1 MFETMVVELEELLGR
16 LTKINDKMMDYTHN
30 LGMLQIVTK
39 CRRNEYMGL
48 RCLMVTRYRMEIT
61 QSNFWWVNVI
71 V

>member
-48 RCLMVTRYRMEIT
+48 KCL
-61 QSNFWWVNVI
+61 I